1 MKENININKLVK
13 PVLILNILILFF
25 TVISILI
32 EIELITI
39 LIGIAFWVT
48 GIWSGILLVK
58 IVNAEKEKK

>member
-48 GIWSGILLVK
+48 GI
-58 IVNAEKEKK
+58 